1 MKKII
6 KLTESKLFEIIK
18 RVISEE
24 LQQIKPNKT
33 LYHLSRYTNRE
44 SIRKNG
50 LTPKIG
56 SKTKQVQKY
65 RDKNDD
71 LSDFVYVMYNPS
83 NIDKAMFG
91 FDTWEINTNGLNASF
106 YKDPNHTE
114 EGLEKWFVTKSHIPA
129 SNLKLVD
136 ENKPSD
142 DYYMK
147 VEKEGFPKTEPEPID
162 EPETINEPD
171 EWEKLLSKTGDNDF
185 ITMNES
191 IKYILIQESIK
202 TIESKIYNILDP
214 KDKKELYFLIKNSD
228 VDSVKKKMED
238 LIEKLSNTLGEENKK
253 FITNYLKKMVYKM
266 YTSTV
271 K

>member
-1 MKKII
+1 MRNII
-6 KLTESKLFEIIK
+6 KLTEAKLFEIIK
-18 RVISEE
+18 RVLNEE
-24 LQQIKPNKT
+24 LQQIRPKKT

-91 FDTWEINTNGLNASF
+91 FDTWEVNTNGLNASF
-106 YKDPNHTE
+106 YKDPNHPE
-114 EGLEKWFVTKSHIPA
+114 DERWFVTKSYIPA

-136 ENKPSD
+136 ENKPGD

-147 VEKEGFPKTEPEPID
+147 VEKEGFPKTEPKPID
-162 EPETINEPD
+162 EPKTINEPD

-191 IKYILIQESIK
+191 IK
-202 TIESKIYNILDP
+202 TIESKIYDILDP
-214 KDKKELYFLIKNSD
+214 KDKKELYFLVKNDS
-228 VDSVKKKMED
+228 VDSVKKKMGD
-238 LIEKLSNTLGEENKK
+238 LIEKLTNSLGEENKK
-253 FITNYLKKMVYKM
+253 FIISYLKKMVYKM
-266 YTSTV
+266 YTSNV
-271 K
+271 R